1 MKAGQEK
8 YHARFTDGAEVIEAV
23 LTTQVGKRVAAG
35 EIGELDILTL
45 TGYQCN
51 IVSGVARL
59 ITTGVDV
66 VARNQAPLHQEVG
79 SAERPVLP

>member
-8 YHARFTDGAEVIEAV
+8 YHARFTDGQDTIEAV

-35 EIGELDILTL
+35 EIGNMDVLTL

-51 IVSGVARL
+51 VVSGVARL

-66 VARNQAPLHQEVG
+66 VARDQAPLHKEV
-79 SAERPVLP
+79 LH